1 MLWEPLL
8 GSFPTLH
15 KDVQSWLEA
24 RGCSG
29 RAFPG
34 TLEQALFF
42 TDIFGKEVDVFST
55 NDFIEKAVGL
65 FFFPFFSFFLPFPSQ
80 QPYLRKRFL
89 FASVNLVKNRSVKMQ
104 QKNGKY

>member
-15 KDVQSWLEA
+15 RDVQSWLEA

-65 FFFPFFSFFLPFPSQ
+65 FFFPFF
-80 QPYLRKRFL
+80 FL
-89 FASVNLVKNRSVKMQ
+89 FSPFSQSAAILEKEISLRLCASS
-104 QKNGKY
+104 